1 MLDCLGSAQPPSM
14 YRSEDGK
21 ITWFPPSAK
30 KIGNT
35 VAVAKNN
42 GHLGLHLIW
51 QKCLMQI
58 SKGMGIEQAKVIT
71 SHPEFASPSAAIET
85 FLNANDE
92 KEGEKILTNVQVR
105 PSASS
110 RDFMSLSA
118 RSTVGAEI
126 SKKVYHMMTTED
138 GNLFLWLY
146 FNSLFSNNLYPG
158 MPLLV

>member
-1 MLDCLGSAQPPSM
+1 MLRSTKSILDCLATAQPPSM
-14 YRSEDGK
+14 YQSDDGK
-21 ITWFPPSAK
+21 ITWYPPSAK

-51 QKCLMQI
+51 QKGLMQI
-58 SKGMGIEQAKVIT
+58 SKGLGIEQAKVIT
-71 SHPEFASPSAAIET
+71 SHPEFASPSATIDT
-85 FLNANDE
+85 FLKASDE
-92 KEGEKILTNVQVR
+92 KEGEKILTNIQVR

-126 SKKVYHMMTTED
+126 SKKVYHMMTAED
-138 GNLFLWLY
+138 GNLFL
-146 FNSLFSNNLYPG
+146 
-158 MPLLV
+158 